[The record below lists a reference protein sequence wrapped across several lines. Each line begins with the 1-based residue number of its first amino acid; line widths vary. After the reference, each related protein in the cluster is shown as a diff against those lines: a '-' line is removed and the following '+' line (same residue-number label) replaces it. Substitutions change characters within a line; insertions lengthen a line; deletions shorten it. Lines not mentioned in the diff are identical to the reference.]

1 MPRLL
6 QFLSVG
12 GTYPDRHRCYVQ
24 EDGLSEILV
33 AFAAEALGVAIATL
47 VLAALRR
54 LPTALV
60 PATG

>member
-1 MPRLL
+1 MPPLL
-6 QFLSVG
+6 QFLSG
-12 GTYPDRHRCYVQ
+12 GCTYPDRHPCYVQ

-47 VLAALRR
+47 LLAALRR
-54 LPTALV
+54 LATALV